1 MVHNL
6 GGMSMSDSC
15 LMAALWRSRRCQ
27 QGALGLGPTGSFCI
41 RIRRIRRMESAQE
54 GADGY
59 RGGDEK

>member
-1 MVHNL
+1 
-6 GGMSMSDSC
+6 MSDSC

>member
-15 LMAALWRSRRCQ
+15 LMAALWRSRRRQ
-27 QGALGLGPTGSFCI
+27 QAALAFGPTGSFCI
-41 RIRRIRRMESAQE
+41 RIRRMESARG
-54 GADGY
+54 GAVGY